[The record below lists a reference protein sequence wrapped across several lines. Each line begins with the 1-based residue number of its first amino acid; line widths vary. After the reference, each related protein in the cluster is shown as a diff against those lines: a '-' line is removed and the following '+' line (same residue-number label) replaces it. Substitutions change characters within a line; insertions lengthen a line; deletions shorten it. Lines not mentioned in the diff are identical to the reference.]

1 MRIPF
6 ELSCPGLTKMPKK
19 LERLPLKDQAEEAL
33 RAMIQSY
40 RFAPGKWINIER
52 LAKDLGVSRTP
63 VWQAL
68 KVLES
73 EGLVKHVPNQGIRM
87 ASMTLDMAHDLYL
100 VRGLLEGLASK
111 LAAEKMDRK
120 TIRRLDAILEKQK
133 KIVQK
138 KDVLTYSNSDF
149 EFHGI
154 IYDSCGNW
162 LLRELLENVK
172 ARSRPFVRDITPILP
187 DLYRDHLELV
197 DCFKK
202 HNPVCAEKVIC
213 RHNDRMR
220 SLVAKKENELN

>member
-1 MRIPF
+1 
-6 ELSCPGLTKMPKK
+6 MPKK

-220 SLVAKKENELN
+220 SLVAKKETH

>member
-1 MRIPF
+1 
-6 ELSCPGLTKMPKK
+6 MPKK
-19 LERLPLKDQAEEAL
+19 LDRLPLKDQAEEAL

-68 KVLES
+68 KVLEG

-87 ASMTLDMAHDLYL
+87 ASMTLEMAHDLYL

-120 TIRRLDAILEKQK
+120 TIRRLDAILGKQK
-133 KIVQK
+133 RIVQK
-138 KDVLTYSNSDF
+138 KDVLNYSNSDF

-187 DLYRDHLELV
+187 DLFRDHLELV

-202 HNPVCAEKVIC
+202 HDPVRAEKVIR

-220 SLVAKKENELN
+220 SLVAAKEKGLNN

>member
-1 MRIPF
+1 
-6 ELSCPGLTKMPKK
+6 MPKK

-73 EGLVKHVPNQGIRM
+73 EGLVTHVPNQGIRM
-87 ASMTLDMAHDLYL
+87 ASMTLEMAHDLYL

-120 TIRRLDAILEKQK
+120 TIRRLEAILEKQK
-133 KIVQK
+133 KIVRK
-138 KDVLTYSNSDF
+138 KNVLNYSNSDF

-187 DLYRDHLELV
+187 DLFRDHLELV

-202 HNPVCAEKVIC
+202 HDSVGAEKAIC

-220 SLVAKKENELN
+220 SLVAAKEKGLNN

>member
-1 MRIPF
+1 
-6 ELSCPGLTKMPKK
+6 MPKK

-87 ASMTLDMAHDLYL
+87 ASMTLEMAHDLYL

-111 LAAEKMDRK
+111 LAAERIDRK
-120 TIRRLDAILEKQK
+120 TIRRLEAILERQKQ
-133 KIVQK
+133 IVQQ
-138 KDVLTYSNSDF
+138 KDVLNYSNSDF

-172 ARSRPFVRDITPILP
+172 ARSRPFVRDSRRFFPIFI
-187 DLYRDHLELV
+187 E
-197 DCFKK
+197 
-202 HNPVCAEKVIC
+202 II
-213 RHNDRMR
+213 
-220 SLVAKKENELN
+220 

>member
-1 MRIPF
+1 
-6 ELSCPGLTKMPKK
+6 MPKK

-220 SLVAKKENELN
+220 SLVAKKENAMNN

>member
-1 MRIPF
+1 
-6 ELSCPGLTKMPKK
+6 MPKK

-33 RAMIQSY
+33 RSMIRDY

-87 ASMTLDMAHDLYL
+87 ASMTLEMAHDLYL
-100 VRGLLEGLASK
+100 VRGLLEGLASR
-111 LAAEKMDRK
+111 LAAEKIDRK
-120 TIRRLDAILEKQK
+120 TILRLEAILEKQK
-133 KIVQK
+133 KVVQK
-138 KDVLTYSNSDF
+138 KDVLTYSHSDF

-162 LLRELLENVK
+162 LLHELLENVK
-172 ARSRPFVRDITPILP
+172 ARSRPFVCDLTPILP
-187 DLYRDHLELV
+187 DLFRDHVNLV

-202 HNPVCAEKVIC
+202 HDPVCAETVIC
-213 RHNDRMR
+213 KHNDRMR
-220 SLVAKKENELN
+220 SLVVNKENESNNMIP

>member
-1 MRIPF
+1 
-6 ELSCPGLTKMPKK
+6 MPKK

-220 SLVAKKENELN
+220 SLVAKKENALNN